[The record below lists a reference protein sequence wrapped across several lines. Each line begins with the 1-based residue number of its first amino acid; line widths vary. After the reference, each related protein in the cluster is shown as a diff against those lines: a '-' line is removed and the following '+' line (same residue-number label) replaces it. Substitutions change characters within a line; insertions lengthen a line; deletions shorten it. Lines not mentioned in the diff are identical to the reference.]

1 MMTIARV
8 ETETPGRYMGQ
19 LCKHFGHR
27 IPASHDEATGRIEFT
42 EALCELEA
50 QEGVLVMRL
59 TAADEAVM
67 ARMQKVVADH
77 LLRFAFRDPPQ
88 VAWQAA

>member
-8 ETETPGRYMGQ
+8 EIATPGRYLGQ

-27 IPASHDEATGRIEFT
+27 IPASHDETKGRIEFA

-50 QEGVLVMRL
+50 QEGTLVMRL
-59 TAADEAVM
+59 TAQEEAVM

-77 LLRFAFRDPPQ
+77 LLRFAFREPPQ
-88 VAWQAA
+88 VVWQEA